1 PPASAGLSP
10 ILHPPPDWPV
20 PALNETSLTM
30 RLRYGRVGVLLTGDV
45 EARAEASILAD
56 PAELAAMVL
65 KVPHHGSRT
74 SSSADFVRAVGP
86 RVAVIS
92 VGADNR
98 YHLPSPEVEE
108 RYRALGVCVVRT
120 DRCGAVTIVTDGQRV
135 NVTTARPGCSCPH

>member
-1 PPASAGLSP
+1 GGMLLAG
-10 ILHPPPDWPV
+10 
-20 PALNETSLTM
+20 A
-30 RLRYGRVGVLLTGDV
+30 VG
-45 EARAEASILAD
+45 ARAGASGLVE
-56 PAELAAMVL
+56 PAALAATVL

-74 SSSADFVRAVGP
+74 SSTADFVRAVGP

-108 RYRALGVCVVRT
+108 RYRAQGVCVLRT